1 MIEKRVLGRM
11 CRNFR
16 LDVLNK
22 TLREVQTSE
31 QGIKALSAFE
41 HGKSSNYEHIF
52 KYINACDNEKQVTI
66 FMDKIKFIANAYY

>member
-1 MIEKRVLGRM
+1 M

-22 TLREVQTSE
+22 TLREVQTRE

-41 HGKSSNYEHIF
+41 HGKSNNYEHIF
-52 KYINACDNEKQVTI
+52 KYINACDTEEQIQLFMNIIQFVAKI
-66 FMDKIKFIANAYY
+66 FY